1 MTRTSALDAGRQ
13 RPTGRGVAGKGFLR
27 DTEWATAIQLP
38 DGIWQKPPPVFR
50 SVLLVIL
57 LRSIE
62 RSCEFYLCN
71 DGALVYSHFLE
82 SGNRVTGRG
91 FLSRGGKE
99 DSRAVVV
106 PNIESLTVG
115 RRGIVNLE
123 ENVEQ
128 R

>member
-1 MTRTSALDAGRQ
+1 MAEA
-13 RPTGRGVAGKGFLR
+13 A
-27 DTEWATAIQLP
+27 A
-38 DGIWQKPPPVFR
+38 VFGG
-50 SVLLVIL
+50 VLLVIL

-62 RSCEFYLCN
+62 RPCEFYLCN
-71 DGALVYSHFLE
+71 DGALVYSHLLE

-91 FLSRGGKE
+91 FLLRGRKE